1 MMKLNDREWKE
12 FFIKDIVFLKK
23 NDKQLQVPTGSNVSK
38 SRLKKGAIP
47 RITVT
52 SHNNGIDSFYE
63 GSNLTREYENFISV
77 SFLGDAFYHPY
88 KATTDMKVHTFQ
100 LARKQLTRYTGLF
113 IITMLKNNT
122 KNSSY
127 GYQLSSTDLPLKKI
141 LLPVNSKGEPDYE
154 FMEEYMKEKE
164 RKLKNRYKEYIKS
177 NIKELQKRITKN
189 RGWKEWNSFRLDDLF
204 KIISTSS
211 GIDKCKLINVKGN
224 IPYITRTDINNGYS
238 LFIGKQDSKY
248 KIDEDNVVTIGL
260 DTQTVFYQQY
270 QFYTGQN
277 IQILR
282 SDNINK
288 YVALF
293 IIPMIKILMQK
304 FNWGG
309 NGATLTRLKRSRIML
324 PVNSKGEPDYKYME
338 DYMRYLEQKK
348 ILQYLDYINRTS
360 SD

>member
-100 LARKQLTRYTGLF
+100 LA
-113 IITMLKNNT
+113 
-122 KNSSY
+122 
-127 GYQLSSTDLPLKKI
+127 STDLPLKKI